1 MNRLKITMTKKQKTM
16 KKHLF
21 KTRLLSF
28 AALCGIALTFAA
40 CAKEDV
46 VQNTTGTEG
55 DNDKNLTTFVAGD
68 EAKLAPHWIIIAAT
82 SIGKQVTIST

>member
-1 MNRLKITMTKKQKTM
+1 MNRLKFTMTKKQETM

-28 AALCGIALTFAA
+28 AVLCGIALTFAS

-46 VQNTTGTEG
+46 AQNTTNTDG

-68 EAKLAPHWIIIAAT
+68 EAKTRT
-82 SIGKQVTIST
+82 SLEV